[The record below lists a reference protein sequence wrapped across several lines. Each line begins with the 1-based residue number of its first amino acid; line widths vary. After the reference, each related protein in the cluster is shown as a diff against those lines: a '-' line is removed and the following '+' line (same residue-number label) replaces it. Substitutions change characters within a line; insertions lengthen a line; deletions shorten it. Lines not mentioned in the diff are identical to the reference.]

1 MTSEFN
7 DLSGE
12 FSHTTEGVLGHDY
25 IQYELDC
32 MVRQLRAL
40 EARLYAFAK
49 VLSDRTT
56 EQDTALTQLRT
67 WLDKAQFKKENVDA
81 DGKN

>member
-1 MTSEFN
+1 MMPELD

-32 MVRQLRAL
+32 MVKQLRAL

-49 VLSDRTT
+49 VLSSRAT
-56 EQDTALTQLRT
+56 EQDTALMQLRT
-67 WLDKAQFKKENVDA
+67 LLDRAQFKKENVDA

>member
-1 MTSEFN
+1 MTSELN

-25 IQYELDC
+25 IEYELAC
-32 MVRQLRAL
+32 MLKQLHAL
-40 EARLYAFAK
+40 EARLRSFAK
-49 VLSDRTT
+49 VLSDRATD
-56 EQDTALTQLRT
+56 QDKAVTQLRT